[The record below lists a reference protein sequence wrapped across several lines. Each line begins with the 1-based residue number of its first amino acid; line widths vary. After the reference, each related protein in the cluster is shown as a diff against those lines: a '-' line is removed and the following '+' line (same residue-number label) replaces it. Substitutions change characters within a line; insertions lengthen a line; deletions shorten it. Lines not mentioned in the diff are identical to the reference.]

1 MRITDLNKAGG
12 IGANSL
18 FVELGAFNFIVDS
31 GLNPKLAGGD
41 AIPDFSIIDDT
52 EIHFIVITHCH
63 LDHIGSLPILMRK
76 HPNARVFMSQSSQML
91 IERMLHNS
99 CNVMTRQRAERNIEG
114 YPLFTHEEIDQV
126 AERFEILPFKKPVP
140 FTQGDQSLE
149 ATLHAAGH
157 VAGAGGLE
165 ICHEGKRHFFTG
177 DVLFENQ
184 QTLPG
189 AKFPKK
195 RGFDSII
202 LETTRGETER
212 PKEKTREK
220 EVARLLE
227 TITATLHRGGSVL
240 IPVFALGRMQ
250 EILTVLNN
258 ARKENL
264 IPTCPVFGAGLG
276 MAIAD
281 HLDQISKRTGQVN
294 FTRKTIKELRL
305 KRPPRKLVPGK
316 EPAVQ
321 GIYILSSGM
330 MVERTPSYGLAASL
344 LHQGRN
350 SICFVGYCDPST
362 PGGKLQEA
370 NPGDTFVFEAIDY
383 QTTIRAQIERFEMS
397 GHADRE
403 ELLDFALKANPKT
416 IVLTHGDAGARAWF
430 AKALSE
436 GNPELKVID
445 PQPLEGVE
453 L

>member
-1 MRITDLNKAGG
+1 MRITDLNKEGG

-18 FVELGAFNFIVDS
+18 FVELGEFNFVVDA
-31 GLNPKLAGGD
+31 GLNPKMAGR
-41 AIPDFSIIDDT
+41 AATPDFSVLDDT
-52 EIHFIVITHCH
+52 EIHFVIITHCH
-63 LDHIGSLPILMRK
+63 LDHIGSLPVLMMK
-76 HPNARVFMSQSSQML
+76 HPNARVFMSHSSQML

-99 CNVMTRQRAERNIEG
+99 CNVMTRQRAEKNIPE
-114 YPLFTHEEIDQV
+114 YPLFTHEEIDV
-126 AERFEILPFKKPVP
+126 IADRFEILPFNEP
-140 FTQGDQSLE
+140 FTLVQNKQELE
-149 ATLHAAGH
+149 IKLHAAGH

-165 ICHEGKRHFFTG
+165 VAHLDKRYFFTG

-189 AKFPKK
+189 AKFPEE
-195 RGFDSII
+195 RSFDAII

-212 PKEKTREK
+212 PKDKTRKSEI
-220 EVARLLE
+220 ARLLN
-227 TITATLHRGGSVL
+227 TIKATLHRGGSVL

-258 ARKENL
+258 ARKEGL
-264 IPTCPVFGAGLG
+264 IPICPILATGLG

-305 KRPPRKLVPGK
+305 RRPPRNLVPGK
-316 EPAVQ
+316 EPAEQ

-330 MVERTPSYGLAASL
+330 MVERTPSYGMAASL
-344 LHQGRN
+344 IAQGRN

-362 PGGKLQEA
+362 PGGKLLESG
-370 NPGDTFVFEAIDY
+370 PGDVFVFEAIDY
-383 QTTIRAQIERFEMS
+383 QTPIRAQIERFEMS

-403 ELLDFALKANPKT
+403 ELLNFALKANPKT
-416 IVLTHGDAGARAWF
+416 IVLTHGDPGARAWF

-436 GNPELKVID
+436 NDPNLTVID
-445 PQPLEGVE
+445 PQPLEAIE